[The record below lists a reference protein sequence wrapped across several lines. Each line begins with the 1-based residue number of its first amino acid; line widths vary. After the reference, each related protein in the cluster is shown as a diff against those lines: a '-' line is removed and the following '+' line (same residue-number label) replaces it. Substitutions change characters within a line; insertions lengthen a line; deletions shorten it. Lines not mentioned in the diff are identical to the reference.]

1 MKYHYSL
8 ISMALLMAGCGGE
21 DAVLETSLPEY
32 VLSGSL
38 SAQNVALNSKIC

>member
-38 SAQNVALNSKIC
+38 SAQTSH